1 VLSRPFVGRVVAM
14 AATGTLAFSMLEST
28 FGLVADHRWGMTPDT
43 VGYLFGVI
51 GVVGIVIQGGLIG
64 RLVKRFGEVPLLLV
78 GYLITTTGM
87 LSLSQTAPGQLWWF
101 GGWLPIALGTI
112 LLATGT
118 SLTNPSLMG
127 LVSRSA
133 AADEQGR
140 VLGVNQSLGALSRA
154 VAPTM
159 GGWLYSHWFPGG
171 AFAAAGVLM
180 LAALALNG
188 PAIVAR
194 RAVTQ

>member
-1 VLSRPFVGRVVAM
+1 MSSP
-14 AATGTLAFSMLEST
+14 SS
-28 FGLVADHRWGMTPDT
+28 
-43 VGYLFGVI
+43 
-51 GVVGIVIQGGLIG
+51 
-64 RLVKRFGEVPLLLV
+64 
-78 GYLITTTGM
+78 
-87 LSLSQTAPGQLWWF
+87 
-101 GGWLPIALGTI
+101 
-112 LLATGT
+112 ATGT